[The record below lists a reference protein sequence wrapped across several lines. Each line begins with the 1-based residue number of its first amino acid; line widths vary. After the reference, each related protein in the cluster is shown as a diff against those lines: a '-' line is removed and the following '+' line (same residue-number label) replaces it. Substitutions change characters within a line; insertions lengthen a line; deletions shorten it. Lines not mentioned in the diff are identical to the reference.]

1 LRIHANRPAILLAL
15 LAASAA
21 ALAGCTDSGKTGAAS
36 ASANPAHGLPAGV
49 VNATAVPS
57 AVPNNAASRKNVTI
71 SSCKAT
77 KDGWQASGTAANP
90 GHQDARYTV
99 TVFFT
104 TTGGTVIGTGQSRV
118 TVKPGAHQPW
128 TISATFHAPT
138 DTRCVLRGV
147 G

>member
-1 LRIHANRPAILLAL
+1 VLAL
-15 LAASAA
+15 LAASTA
-21 ALAGCTDSGKTGAAS
+21 ALAGCTHSGRTTAKSSPS
-36 ASANPAHGLPAGV
+36 AVAHGLPVGV

-57 AVPNNAASRKNVTI
+57 AVPVARKNVTI

-77 KDGWQASGTAANP
+77 KDGWQASGTATNP
-90 GHQDARYTV
+90 GEKQTDYTV

-104 TTGGTVIGTGQSRV
+104 TSAGTVIGTGQTKV
-118 TVKPGAHQPW
+118 TVKPGAPQPW
-128 TISATFHAPT
+128 TISSTFHAPP